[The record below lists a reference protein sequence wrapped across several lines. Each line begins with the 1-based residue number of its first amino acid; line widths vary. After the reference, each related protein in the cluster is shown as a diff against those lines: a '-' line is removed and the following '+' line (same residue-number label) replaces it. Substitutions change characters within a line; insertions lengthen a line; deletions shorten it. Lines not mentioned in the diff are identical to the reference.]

1 MNFDNFNW
9 ADYLGLF
16 GAFLSAITFIP
27 QVIQTYKTKSVKD
40 LNFGMLLIILSSV
53 IVWLI
58 YGFEKN
64 LLPVIIAN
72 SIILILCSILL
83 YFKIIYKKLN

>member
-1 MNFDNFNW
+1 MDFVNFNW

-16 GAFLSAITFIP
+16 GAFLSSITFIP
-27 QVIQTYKTKSVKD
+27 QVIQAYKSKSVKD
-40 LNFGMLLIILSSV
+40 LNLGMLLIIFASV
-53 IVWLI
+53 IVWLV

-72 SIILILCSILL
+72 GIILILSSILL
-83 YFKIIYKKLN
+83 YFKATFKN

>member
-1 MNFDNFNW
+1 MDFVNFNW

-16 GAFLSAITFIP
+16 GAFLSSITFIP
-27 QVIQTYKTKSVKD
+27 QVIQAYKSKSVKD
-40 LNFGMLLIILSSV
+40 LSLGMLLIIFASV
-53 IVWLI
+53 IVWLV

-72 SIILILCSILL
+72 GIILILSAILL
-83 YFKIIYKKLN
+83 YFKVTFKN

>member
-1 MNFDNFNW
+1 MNFAIFNW

-16 GAFLSAITFIP
+16 GAFLTSITFIP
-27 QVIQTYKTKSVKD
+27 QVLQAYKTKSVKD
-40 LNFGMLLIILSSV
+40 LNLGMLLIILSSV

-58 YGFEKN
+58 YGFAKN

-72 SIILILCSILL
+72 SIVLILSSILL
-83 YFKIIYKKLN
+83 YFKATFKN